1 MTHTSA
7 KVLLLALTL
16 LLTVSANA
24 ADRRKNRGL
33 HNSGATFMV
42 TEPDAMPARMERD
55 THCARPTGAV
65 INKGNINTK
74 HREGIDVSH
83 YQGVIDWEKVAGSD
97 RISYAY
103 LKATE
108 GATYVDR
115 TYERNLSEA
124 RRVGLSVG
132 SYHFYRPNIDWRVQ
146 VENLTTNVKKEEQDL
161 VPIID
166 IETRGRVSHEKFIS
180 DLRNFIKA
188 VTKFYGKK
196 PLLYTYH
203 NFYNDHLIGCF
214 KGYHWMIARYRDD
227 QPTLDD
233 GTDYIMWQYTCKG
246 SIPGVNGDVD
256 RSRIMNGFR
265 LEQVQM

>member
-1 MTHTSA
+1 MTHTLA
-7 KVLLLALTL
+7 KIL
-16 LLTVSANA
+16 LLTLSFLFAVSATA
-24 ADRRKNRGL
+24 GDRRKNKGL
-33 HNSGATFMV
+33 HNSGATFAV
-42 TEPDAMPARMERD
+42 IEPDAMPTRMERD
-55 THCARPTGAV
+55 THCARPMGAMV
-65 INKGNINTK
+65 AQGHINTK

-83 YQGVIDWEKVAGSD
+83 YQGSIDWEKVAGSD

-115 TYERNLSEA
+115 TYKYNLAEA

-146 VENLTTNVKKEEQDL
+146 LENLTSNVRKDEQDL

-166 IETRGRVSHEKFIS
+166 IETRGKVSHEKFIS
-180 DLRNFIKA
+180 DLRNFIKG

>member
-1 MTHTSA
+1 MTHTLA
-7 KVLLLALTL
+7 KVLLLMLSL
-16 LLTVSANA
+16 LLTVPANA
-24 ADRRKNRGL
+24 SDRRKKKGL
-33 HNSGATFMV
+33 HNSGATFLV
-42 TEPDAMPARMERD
+42 TEPDAMPMRMERD
-55 THCARPTGAV
+55 SHCARPTGAV
-65 INKGNINTK
+65 LDKGFINTK

-83 YQGVIDWEKVAGSD
+83 YQGDIDWEQVAGSD

-108 GATYVDR
+108 GASYVDR
-115 TYERNLSEA
+115 TYTRNLSEA

-146 VENLTTNVKKEEQDL
+146 FDNLITNVKKEEQDL

-166 IETRGRVSHEKFIS
+166 IETRGKVSHEKFIS

-188 VTKFYGKK
+188 VAKHYGKK

-203 NFYNDHLIGCF
+203 NFYNDYLIGNF
-214 KGYHWMIARYRDD
+214 KGYHWMIARYRED
-227 QPTLDD
+227 QPTLND

-246 SIPGVNGDVD
+246 SIPGVKGDVD
-256 RSRIMNGFR
+256 RSRIMNGFH
-265 LEQVQM
+265 LGQVQM